1 MQERGPFSIQ
11 LTWALSRGGVAMPL
25 AATTQE
31 ALGALE
37 DICLIMTDGEAAVR
51 VEVQR
56 QLLVAIGGR
65 GQNSP
70 ALQWTILEEHRAQVE
85 RVASDKYDDGN
96 YQRYANGSVVRI
108 TRADWER
115 YKHA

>member
-1 MQERGPFSIQ
+1 
-11 LTWALSRGGVAMPL
+11 MPL
-25 AATTQE
+25 ASTTHE

-37 DICLIMTDGEAAVR
+37 DICFTMTDGEAAVR
-51 VEVQR
+51 VEVR
-56 QLLVAIGGR
+56 RDLLVAVGGR

-70 ALQWTILEEHRAQVE
+70 ALQLTILEEHRAQVE

-96 YQRYANGSVVRI
+96 YQRYANGSVIRI

-115 YKHA
+115 YKPA

>member
-1 MQERGPFSIQ
+1 
-11 LTWALSRGGVAMPL
+11 MPL
-25 AATTQE
+25 ASTTQE

-37 DICLIMTDGEAAVR
+37 DICFTMTDGEASVR

-56 QLLVAIGGR
+56 DLLVAIGGR

-70 ALQWTILEEHRAQVE
+70 ALQLTILEEHRGEIE
-85 RVASDKYDDGN
+85 RIATAKYDEGN
-96 YQRYANGSVVRI
+96 SQRYANGSVVRI

-115 YKHA
+115 YKRA